1 MSAPITDPFFGAPNP
16 NPPAPN
22 DGMYQQQQNNFA
34 PQPFGSPPTMM
45 SSQPANN
52 FYQPQQPQAA
62 AAQPAGINYN
72 NFQTTFAVQT
82 SQQQQQPLQTTSPP
96 PQAQTA
102 VAKPKIPLPEEFIY
116 MQTVFEEL
124 KSQCTSAASNPV
136 SLRGS
141 LD

>member
-22 DGMYQQQQNNFA
+22 DGMYHQQQNNFA
-34 PQPFGSPPTMM
+34 PQPFGSPPAMM
-45 SSQPANN
+45 SSLPANN
-52 FYQPQQPQAA
+52 FYQPQQGQSAE

-72 NFQTTFAVQT
+72 NFQTTFALQS
-82 SQQQQQPLQTTSPP
+82 SQQQQQPMQTTSPP

-124 KSQCTSAASNPV
+124 KAQCTSAASNPV
-136 SLRGS
+136 SLR
-141 LD
+141 